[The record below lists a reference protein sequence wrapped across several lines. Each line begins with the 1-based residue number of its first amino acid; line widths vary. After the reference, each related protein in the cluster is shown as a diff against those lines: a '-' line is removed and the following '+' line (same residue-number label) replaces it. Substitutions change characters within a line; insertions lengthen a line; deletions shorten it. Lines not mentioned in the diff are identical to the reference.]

1 MSNLPDLPSGFGR
14 DSAYPPMPTR
24 VAPEPSYQVA
34 ATARTQPMPRLKFM
48 AAPDDDPLPPSPS
61 AMSPRPPA
69 MVSGMPKSSSYG
81 DISASSTGEVSPQPE
96 AQGHRHVYPSPRVP
110 GQSGLRRP
118 SSHQPLRP
126 SDQLHASYSA
136 YPFQTMSPPP
146 ATSAASSPR
155 PPIRSPPRPSPS
167 PMASPVSYATEPVYA
182 AVTPEAVAVTSPE
195 PTPPSSHTL
204 SVEPPPTAQAAA
216 PRPPQA
222 ESSRPTPTLPV
233 IRVPLPDI
241 ESLEAQ
247 KDRADRSGSEMDQ
260 LRWSVQ
266 VLKWVERQQASGAPL
281 DDPVPRWIEE
291 AIAQIVQI
299 ASHPTPS
306 AEALYARGDLLAGG
320 QFPTYVAKDLRS
332 AFSDFERSAR
342 MGWAPSW
349 FRIGRD
355 YETLGDIARAKTA
368 YGRGVQMNDVSCLY
382 RMGMAKALGQL
393 DLPQDL
399 TEGMSLL
406 QMAADSATVDAP
418 HPAFIYGLILAGEL
432 SHVPVP
438 LEAFADSSHST
449 PTRASLAPLAREYI
463 ERAAYLNLAAA
474 QAKCGWCYEHAQ
486 LSFPFD
492 PLLSVQYYSVASQGG
507 EPEADMALSKWFLC
521 GAEGCFDK
529 NEDLA
534 FTFAE
539 RAAQHHLPTAEFAMG
554 YYNEVGIGTPMNL
567 AAARDWYTQ
576 AAAQGNQ
583 DARDR
588 LARLQASL
596 HSAVSRAQHQQH
608 LDERLYS
615 AHQRARNVSGESR
628 ERGDL
633 ARSRTML
640 MAQASAQRR
649 QAMPAPSPGQRPG
662 RGPSAAPVRSPRRPQ
677 TFSDMGYQPKSD
689 KECVIC

>member
-1 MSNLPDLPSGFGR
+1 MSNLPDLPAGFGR

-24 VAPEPSYQVA
+24 VTPEPSYQVA
-34 ATARTQPMPRLKFM
+34 PMARTQPVPRLKFM
-48 AAPDDDPLPPSPS
+48 TAPDEDPLPAPPP
-61 AMSPRPPA
+61 AAVPRPPA
-69 MVSGMPKSSSYG
+69 MVSGIPKSSSYG
-81 DISASSTGEVSPQPE
+81 DVSSSSMGDASPSAAETHPPADLSPQM
-96 AQGHRHVYPSPRVP
+96 PSQP
-110 GQSGLRRP
+110 GLRRP
-118 SSHQPLRP
+118 ASQQPLRP
-126 SDQLHASYSA
+126 SHHLHASYSS
-136 YPFQTMSPPP
+136 YPFQPLSPPP
-146 ATSAASSPR
+146 ATSAASPPR
-155 PPIRSPPRPSPS
+155 PPARSPPRPS
-167 PMASPVSYATEPVYA
+167 ASPATNSA
-182 AVTPEAVAVTSPE
+182 QVASPE
-195 PTPPSSHTL
+195 PAAASPPRL
-204 SVEPPPTAQAAA
+204 APAEA
-216 PRPPQA
+216 PRPA
-222 ESSRPTPTLPV
+222 PTELPRTSATLPT

-247 KDRADRSGSEMDQ
+247 KDRADRSGSEVDQ

-266 VLKWVERQQASGAPL
+266 LLKWAERQQASGAPL
-281 DDPVPRWIEE
+281 EDPVPRWVEE

-320 QFPTYVAKDLRS
+320 HFPAYVAKDLRS

-368 YGRGVQMNDVSCLY
+368 YGRGVQMGDVSCLY
-382 RMGMAKALGQL
+382 RMGIAKALGQL
-393 DLPQDL
+393 ELPQDL

-406 QMAADSATVDAP
+406 QMAADAATVDAP

-438 LEAFADSSHST
+438 LEAFADPT
-449 PTRASLAPLAREYI
+449 NPAPTRESLAPLARQYI

-474 QAKCGWCYEHAQ
+474 QSKCGWCYEHAQ

-492 PLLSVQYYSVASQGG
+492 PLLSVQYYSAASQGG
-507 EPEADMALSKWFLC
+507 EPEADMSLSKWFLC

-534 FTFAE
+534 YTFAE
-539 RAAQHHLPTAEFAMG
+539 RAARHHLPTAEFAMG
-554 YYNEVGIGTPMNL
+554 YYNEVGIGTPVNL
-567 AAARDWYTQ
+567 ASAREWYTQ

-583 DARDR
+583 DAKDR

-596 HSAVSRAQHQQH
+596 QSAVSRAQHQQH

-615 AHQRARNVSGESR
+615 AHQRARNVSGESH

-649 QAMPAPSPGQRPG
+649 QAVPASAGPRASRAGPAPRAPRP
-662 RGPSAAPVRSPRRPQ
+662 PQTPQ

-689 KECVIC
+689 KDCVIS